1 MEDNYVYTLVGY
13 MLISKTSIL
22 RASNVAKICVMFTP
36 RWEPQNML
44 NLIRHERVTQIQPPF
59 QVNPYRPET
68 NRLCCDIQIENKTGY
83 SLQYMQPHLI
93 HVEND
98 FQGPTLIMTTAEH
111 CNEKSLSPQ
120 KIVPFRETIT

>member
-1 MEDNYVYTLVGY
+1 M
-13 MLISKTSIL
+13 
-22 RASNVAKICVMFTP
+22 RNVSTHM
-36 RWEPQNML
+36 EPQNML
-44 NLIRHERVTQIQPPF
+44 NLIRHERVTQIQPPL

-68 NRLCCDIQIENKTGY
+68 NMLCRDIQIENKTGY

-93 HVEND
+93 HVENEL
-98 FQGPTLIMTTAEH
+98 QGPTLIVTTAEH

>member
-1 MEDNYVYTLVGY
+1 MLHRYNHHFKWIPIGQKQIGYV
-13 MLISKTSIL
+13 
-22 RASNVAKICVMFTP
+22 
-36 RWEPQNML
+36 
-44 NLIRHERVTQIQPPF
+44 
-59 QVNPYRPET
+59 
-68 NRLCCDIQIENKTGY
+68 DIQIENKTGY